1 MNIRKKF
8 SSQLIMVKLLLSFIV
23 FTLLS
28 GFVNQFL
35 KIKEYKNKIAS
46 LNTQIEETKLEIQK
60 LKDMQNSELNESLEA
75 IARNRLNMVKPN
87 EIIYIDTNKEGN

>member
-1 MNIRKKF
+1 MNLRKKF
-8 SSQLIMVKLLLSFIV
+8 SSQIIMVKILLLFIV

-35 KIKEYKNKIAS
+35 KIKEYKSEIAS
-46 LNTQIEETKLEIQK
+46 LNTKIEETKLEIEK
-60 LKDMQNSELNESLEA
+60 LKDMQNSELNENLES

>member
-8 SSQLIMVKLLLSFIV
+8 SSQLIMVNLLLSFIV

-35 KIKEYKNKIAS
+35 KIKEYKTEIVS
-46 LNTQIEETKLEIQK
+46 LNTQIEETKLETQK
-60 LKDMQNSELNESLEA
+60 LKDMQNSELNDNLES

>member
-60 LKDMQNSELNESLEA
+60 LKDMQNSELNDNLES

>member
-8 SSQLIMVKLLLSFIV
+8 SSQLIMVNLLLSFIF

-46 LNTQIEETKLEIQK
+46 LNTQIEETKLEIQT
-60 LKDMQNSELNESLEA
+60 LKDMQNSELNDNLES

>member
-8 SSQLIMVKLLLSFIV
+8 SSQLIMVNLLLSFIF

-28 GFVNQFL
+28 GFANQFL
-35 KIKEYKNKIAS
+35 KIKEYKTEIVS
-46 LNTQIEETKLEIQK
+46 LNTQIEETKLETQK
-60 LKDMQNSELNESLEA
+60 LKDMQNSELNDNLES

>member
-8 SSQLIMVKLLLSFIV
+8 SSQLIMVNLLLSFIV

-28 GFVNQFL
+28 GFVNQLL
-35 KIKEYKNKIAS
+35 KIKEYKTEIVS
-46 LNTQIEETKLEIQK
+46 LNTQIEETKLETQK
-60 LKDMQNSELNESLEA
+60 LKDMQNSELNDNLES

>member
-8 SSQLIMVKLLLSFIV
+8 SSQLIMVNLLLSFIV
-23 FTLLS
+23 FILLS
-28 GFVNQFL
+28 GFVNQLL
-35 KIKEYKNKIAS
+35 KIKEYRTEIAS
-46 LNTQIEETKLEIQK
+46 LNTHIEETKIEIQK
-60 LKDMQNSELNESLEA
+60 LKDVQNSELNENLES

>member
-8 SSQLIMVKLLLSFIV
+8 SSQLIMVKLLLLFIV

-60 LKDMQNSELNESLEA
+60 LKDMQNSELNESLET